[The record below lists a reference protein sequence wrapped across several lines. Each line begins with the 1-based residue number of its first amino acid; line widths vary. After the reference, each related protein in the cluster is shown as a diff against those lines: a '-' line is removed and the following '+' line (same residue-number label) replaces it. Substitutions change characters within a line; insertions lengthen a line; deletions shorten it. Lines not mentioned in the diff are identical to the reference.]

1 MVESPS
7 EKTQTRDIS
16 RRNSLGDQYEDAHMT
31 RIDRYGKKRTGGGQ
45 SLVEFTL
52 AIPFLLLCLIGIIY
66 FGKLFYVKQVI
77 AYAAQEGARAASRLP
92 DLSNSATLDRVRGF
106 SEDGSVTGPDDDS
119 NPSPVYRALAA
130 AGLLS
135 GPQGSQGALPTGAR
149 VLVEGA
155 QQNSDRVTVTVE
167 YPFGLFYNAQT
178 GNSSGGEVSE
188 VNIAMSA
195 EPDAAPVRFGDFLLS
210 ESASAAQEV
219 YQQ

>member
-1 MVESPS
+1 M
-7 EKTQTRDIS
+7 KRTLGYNRT
-16 RRNSLGDQYEDAHMT
+16 RNSA
-31 RIDRYGKKRTGGGQ
+31 GQ
-45 SLVEFTL
+45 SLVEFAL
-52 AIPFLLLCLIGIIY
+52 AIPFLLVCLIGIIY
-66 FGKLFYVKQVI
+66 FGKLFYIKQVI

-92 DLSNSATLDRVRGF
+92 DLSNSATVDRVRGF

-130 AGLLS
+130 ARLLS
-135 GPQGSQGALPTGAR
+135 GPQGIQGSLPAGAR

-155 QQNSDRVTVTVE
+155 LQNSDRVTVTVE
-167 YPFGLFYNAQT
+167 YPFGLFFHSQT
-178 GNSSGGEVSE
+178 GNNSGGEVTA

-195 EPDAAPVRFGDFLLS
+195 EPEAEPVRFGDFLLR